1 MYEVY
6 CVNPLRALLGK
17 RCMIEIYGK
26 HFLCLY
32 CTHIFKVVMAPFPDV
47 IFSSGIYTDVYNFI
61 KKTFL
66 FQINV
71 AVTCGPS
78 HG

>member
-1 MYEVY
+1 MYEEY
-6 CVNPLRALLGK
+6 CVNPVRALLGK
-17 RCMIEIYGK
+17 RCMTESII
-26 HFLCLY
+26 LCLY
-32 CTHIFKVVMAPFPDV
+32 CSHIFKVVMALLPDV

-61 KKTFL
+61 NKTFL

-71 AVTCGPS
+71 AVAGDPS